1 MSYFFDDS
9 LQLTAHSP
17 GCFAFHPNKDYW
29 NFNSAFGGWVAA
41 AMIKALHL
49 TESYRG
55 EIISQHLQFIS
66 AVKADTLYAL
76 VISREKKRQTD
87 FWSVIISDAPE
98 GGRTLAVAEIVA
110 GARRSHELNYN
121 PPLPPYKEP
130 EECVRM
136 RNNPLS
142 PRWLD
147 RYELMLSSGV
157 PFSKN
162 PTPHSVILIREDDQR
177 PPDPVSIAAIL
188 DASMPRV
195 FFLTYTAR
203 LASTISMSSHV
214 YASDAEIAE
223 IGSDYMVLEADSAS
237 VRHGLSNEEARLF
250 RRDGLLIATSY
261 QTAVF
266 K

>member
-1 MSYFFDDS
+1 MDYFFDQN
-9 LQLTAHSP
+9 LQLTPVSP
-17 GCFAFHPNKDYW
+17 GCFAFNTNKDYW

-41 AMIKALHL
+41 ATIKALHL
-49 TESYRG
+49 SEGFRG
-55 EIISQHLQFIS
+55 ETISQHVQFIS
-66 AVKADTLYAL
+66 AVKSETIYARVTL
-76 VISREKKRQTD
+76 RESKRTTD
-87 FWSVIISDAPE
+87 FWSVVVSDAAE
-98 GGRTLAVAEIVA
+98 KGRTLMVAEIVA
-110 GARRSHELNYN
+110 GSRRGHDLVYDT
-121 PPLPPYKEP
+121 PLPTYKKP
-130 EECVRM
+130 EDCIRM

-147 RYELMLSSGV
+147 RYELMLSSGK

-162 PTPHSVILIREDDQR
+162 PTPHSVTLIREDDHR
-177 PPDPVSIAAIL
+177 PPDAVSISAIL

-195 FFLTYTAR
+195 FFVTDKAR
-203 LASTISMSSHV
+203 MASTLSMSSHI

-223 IGSDYMVLEADSAS
+223 VGSDFMILEADSAA

-250 RRDGLLIATSY
+250 RRDGLLIAASY

>member
-1 MSYFFDDS
+1 MSYFFDAS
-9 LQLTAHSP
+9 LQLTPHSA
-17 GCFAFHPNKDYW
+17 GCFVFHPNKDYW

-41 AMIKALHL
+41 ATVKALHL
-49 TESYRG
+49 SEPYRG

-76 VISREKKRQTD
+76 VILREQKRQTD
-87 FWSVIISDAPE
+87 FWSVVISDAPA

-110 GARRSHELNYN
+110 GARRDHSLTYDS
-121 PPLPPYKEP
+121 PLPAYKEP
-130 EECVRM
+130 EKCVRM

-147 RYELMLSSGV
+147 RYELLLSSGK

-162 PTPHSVILIREDDQR
+162 PTPHSVMLIREDDQR
-177 PPDPVSIAAIL
+177 PPDAVSIAAML

-195 FFLTYTAR
+195 FFITDNAR
-203 LASTISMSSHV
+203 MASTLSMSSHI

-223 IGSDYMVLEADSAS
+223 IGSDFMILEADSAS